1 MICPL
6 KPPFAN
12 STSLCT
18 SQRNFLQSVV
28 FASKT
33 MQSGT
38 YATYTT
44 INVKGA
50 LLQTG
55 IVSAQGQCAERSGI
69 AIAGW

>member
-1 MICPL
+1 
-6 KPPFAN
+6 
-12 STSLCT
+12 
-18 SQRNFLQSVV
+18 
-28 FASKT
+28 

-50 LLQTG
+50 LLQNG
-55 IVSAQGQCAERSGI
+55 IVSTQGQCAERSGI